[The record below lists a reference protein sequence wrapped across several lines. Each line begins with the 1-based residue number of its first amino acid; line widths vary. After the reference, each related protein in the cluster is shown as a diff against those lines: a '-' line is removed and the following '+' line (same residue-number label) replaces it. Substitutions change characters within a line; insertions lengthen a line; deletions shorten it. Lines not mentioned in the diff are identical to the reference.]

1 MSAAPEFASV
11 LSPEGRIAPTPA
23 FEPYLDRLKQAD
35 DDLWRT
41 AYRQMRLVRAFDR
54 EGTNLQRQGQLA
66 LYVPAEGQEA
76 AQIGSGLAARPQDAL
91 FPSYREHG
99 VGLVRGLD
107 LVKILA
113 LLRGVTNAGWDP
125 EEEQN
130 FRNYVLVIASQTLHA
145 TGYAM
150 GQTFDGKVGTG
161 NLEEDEAT
169 IVYFGDGS
177 TSQGDLNE
185 ALVFA
190 RSYNAPQVF
199 FLQNNHWAISVPVEV
214 QSTVPLYRR
223 ADGFGIPTVQVD
235 GNDVMA
241 NWAVAGHA
249 LDSAR
254 SGQGPFFIEALTY
267 RMGAHTTSDDPT
279 KYRTSEEEQYWR
291 DRDPIDRLEKYL
303 RAEGEAETFFA
314 QIDEETK
321 DYAAD
326 IRARTLALPEPE
338 PLGMFAHA
346 YADHNL
352 EIERQQMAFLDFE
365 TSLEEDA

>member
-1 MSAAPEFASV
+1 MTAAREFASV
-11 LSPEGRIAPTPA
+11 LTPEGKLEPTAA
-23 FEPYLDRLKQAD
+23 FEPFLDRLKQAD
-35 DDLWRT
+35 DGLWRT
-41 AYRQMRLVRAFDR
+41 AYRHMRLVRAFDR

-76 AQIGSGLAARPQDAL
+76 AQVGSALATRPQDSL

-107 LVKILA
+107 LVNILA
-113 LLRGVTNAGWDP
+113 LLRGVTNAGWNP
-125 EEEQN
+125 EEVNN

-150 GQTFDGKVGTG
+150 GQTLDGKVGTG

-190 RSYNAPQVF
+190 RSYNTPQVF
-199 FLQNNHWAISVPVEV
+199 FLQNNHWAISVPVSV
-214 QSTVPLYRR
+214 QSPVPLYKR
-223 ADGFGIPTVQVD
+223 ADGFGIPTIQID

-241 NWAVAGHA
+241 SWAVTGQFMDDARAG
-249 LDSAR
+249 R
-254 SGQGPFFIEALTY
+254 GPSFIEALTY
-267 RMGAHTTSDDPT
+267 RIGAHTTSDDPT
-279 KYRTSEEEQYWR
+279 KYRSSEEEQSWR

-303 RAEGEAETFFA
+303 RAAGESAGFFA
-314 QIDEETK
+314 DVDTEAA
-321 DYAAD
+321 DYASD
-326 IRARTLALPEPE
+326 IRRRTLALPEPE
-338 PLGMFAHA
+338 PEQMFNHA
-346 YADHNL
+346 YADPH
-352 EIERQQMAFLDFE
+352 EEVHRQQLAFFDFE
-365 TSLEEDA
+365 ASLEEDA

>member
-1 MSAAPEFASV
+1 MTAAREFASV
-11 LSPEGRIAPTPA
+11 LSPEGKLEPTAA
-23 FEPYLDRLKQAD
+23 FEPFLDRLKSAED
-35 DDLWRT
+35 ALWRT

-54 EGTNLQRQGQLA
+54 EATNLQRQGQLA

-76 AQIGSGLAARPQDAL
+76 AQVGSGLAARAQDAI

-107 LVKILA
+107 LVKVLA
-113 LLRGVTNAGWDP
+113 LLRGVTNSGWNP
-125 EEEQN
+125 EEENN

-161 NLEEDEAT
+161 NLDEDEAT

-190 RSYNAPQVF
+190 RSYNTPEVF
-199 FLQNNHWAISVPVEV
+199 FLQNNHWAISVPVSV
-214 QSTVPLYRR
+214 QSPIPLYQR
-223 ADGFGIPTVQVD
+223 ADGFGIPSVQID
-235 GNDVMA
+235 GNDIMA
-241 NWAVAGHA
+241 SWAVTSQFM
-249 LDSAR
+249 DDAR
-254 SGQGPFFIEALTY
+254 SGKGPSFIEALTY

-279 KYRTSEEEQYWR
+279 KYRTRDEEQYWR
-291 DRDPIDRLEKYL
+291 DRDPIDRLDKYL
-303 RAEGEAETFFA
+303 RAEGEAESFFT
-314 QIDEETK
+314 DLEEEAA

-326 IRARTLALPEPE
+326 IRRRTLALEDPEPMQ
-338 PLGMFAHA
+338 MFDHA
-346 YADHNL
+346 YADANE
-352 EIERQQMAFLDFE
+352 EITRQQMAFFDFE
-365 TSLEEDA
+365 ASLEEDA